1 MRFWSG
7 ELGVMCQEII
17 MSIEE
22 NLIGVAVGG
31 LIGFFS
37 AFGMEYLKRRWET
50 KDKKENVSRL
60 LELLYEEVEQLAELL
75 DVDLGLVESE
85 DLGIILEF
93 GRGTE
98 EYDGKLKSVIE
109 RLQKNR
115 TIYES
120 QAKMLLDLPGY
131 LPNALVRFYSRL
143 QVNCAKMHDAI
154 ISGNFNSIKDLRK
167 QSLNEAE
174 VLKHDLKNAQSDK

>member
-1 MRFWSG
+1 
-7 ELGVMCQEII
+7 

-37 AFGMEYLKRRWET
+37 AIGMEYLKRHWET
-50 KDKKENVSRL
+50 KDKKENISRL
-60 LELLYEEVEQLAELL
+60 LELLYEEIEQLAELL

-85 DLGIILEF
+85 DLGFILEF

-98 EYDGKLKSVIE
+98 EYDGKLKSVID

-120 QAKMLLDLPGY
+120 QANKLLDLPGY

-143 QVNCAKMHDAI
+143 QVNCGKMHDAI
-154 ISGNFNSIKDLRK
+154 LSENFELIQELRT

-174 VLKHDLKNAQSDK
+174 VLKNDLKSAQSNK